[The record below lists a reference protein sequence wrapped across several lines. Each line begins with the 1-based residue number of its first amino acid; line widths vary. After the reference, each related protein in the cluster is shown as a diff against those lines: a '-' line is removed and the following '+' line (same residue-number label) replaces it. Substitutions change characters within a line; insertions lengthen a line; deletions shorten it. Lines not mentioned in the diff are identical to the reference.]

1 MKKKITITTI
11 FITILI
17 LLSFLFQNNE
27 KETEILVANNI
38 QKETIVYDGKIL
50 AFGDSLTAGFGLEK
64 QDNYPAQLQSIL
76 DEAGYSYKV
85 INAGISG
92 DTTAGG
98 VRRIDWNL
106 VDDIDIVILVL
117 GGNDMLRGIDPES
130 VKKNLDSMLNK
141 ISKSGAQ
148 IVLGGMTAL
157 DNLGDEYANEFNKIY
172 PDLAEKY
179 SANLIPFF
187 LNGVALNREL
197 NLPDGIHPTKEGY
210 KIIIDKNIWP
220 LLRLVIKK

>member
-1 MKKKITITTI
+1 MLGHLQNTFQINKHMKKKITITTI

-98 VRRIDWNL
+98 VRRID
-106 VDDIDIVILVL
+106 
-117 GGNDMLRGIDPES
+117 
-130 VKKNLDSMLNK
+130 
-141 ISKSGAQ
+141 
-148 IVLGGMTAL
+148 
-157 DNLGDEYANEFNKIY
+157 
-172 PDLAEKY
+172 
-179 SANLIPFF
+179 
-187 LNGVALNREL
+187 
-197 NLPDGIHPTKEGY
+197 
-210 KIIIDKNIWP
+210 
-220 LLRLVIKK
+220 

>member
-179 SANLIPFF
+179 SVNLIPFF
-187 LNGVALNREL
+187 
-197 NLPDGIHPTKEGY
+197 
-210 KIIIDKNIWP
+210 
-220 LLRLVIKK
+220 

>member
-1 MKKKITITTI
+1 
-11 FITILI
+11 
-17 LLSFLFQNNE
+17 
-27 KETEILVANNI
+27 
-38 QKETIVYDGKIL
+38 
-50 AFGDSLTAGFGLEK
+50 
-64 QDNYPAQLQSIL
+64 
-76 DEAGYSYKV
+76 
-85 INAGISG
+85 
-92 DTTAGG
+92 
-98 VRRIDWNL
+98 
-106 VDDIDIVILVL
+106 
-117 GGNDMLRGIDPES
+117 MLRGIDPES

-179 SANLIPFF
+179 SVNLIPFF